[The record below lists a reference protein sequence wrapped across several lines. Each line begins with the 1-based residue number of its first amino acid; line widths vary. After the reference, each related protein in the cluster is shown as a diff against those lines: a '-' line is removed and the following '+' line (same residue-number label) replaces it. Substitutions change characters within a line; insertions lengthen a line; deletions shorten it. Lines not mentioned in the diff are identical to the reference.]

1 MKNAEKTKINIIS
14 LGCPKNLIDSE
25 VMGGFLRQSGHALVD
40 KHTDADLVIINTCAF
55 INPAKEEAIDEI
67 TKHYEDLNLSES
79 LYEGLLQMNALEGKV
94 FYGAV

>member
-67 TKHYEDLNLSES
+67 LTVAEAKKNRPNLRIIVA
-79 LYEGLLQMNALEGKV
+79 G
-94 FYGAV
+94 